1 MNGWLLRLTLTNGL
15 PLFEFFI
22 MWFVAA
28 PLMSALSLLAFEDCE
43 GGGLGA
49 SGWASSRNETAFF
62 CFDARPG
69 SSEDKVEVV
78 CEPEGGVETGIAAE
92 YGGGVAVEGEEGLSE
107 ESEAGKP
114 KMDVD
119 RRLVSLWD
127 MTASDT
133 LARARTMDVRVKLT
147 VGGLTAKRALGL
159 ARPISGENEVKR
171 GGRRP
176 ARGGHGAGG
185 RRRGGLTANPSG
197 AKNTRDRA
205 AQGRVLR
212 REGEEREMPSE
223 LATGDRDDPR
233 GLGSWLRGDQEGN
246 PPRGWVRDSPP
257 FTLPCVSEPSLSL
270 PFLPPALKTCGSSP
284 PIKQQP
290 GQFPKRMHQNSHGS
304 SILCR
309 LVSRQL
315 VRTLSN
321 ETSQPARERRGQ
333 AGSRLREGQRARKR
347 GTTPSPAFESL
358 FPVDSRASG
367 GEAQKGRALPSPPR
381 CAAAPAHAH
390 GFIVCRWPVRSPT
403 REGGRASDSRAL
415 DTDEREEQ
423 EG

>member
-1 MNGWLLRLTLTNGL
+1 
-15 PLFEFFI
+15 

-133 LARARTMDVRVKLT
+133 LARGRTMDVRVKLT

-171 GGRRP
+171 GGKRP
-176 ARGGHGAGG
+176 ARGDTEQGGEGEGAQPPIRRG
-185 RRRGGLTANPSG
+185 RRTRGIEQLRGGSCAG
-197 AKNTRDRA
+197 EGKRGRCRA
-205 AQGRVLR
+205 SWRPVIGMIQG
-212 REGEEREMPSE
+212 
-223 LATGDRDDPR
+223 
-233 GLGSWLRGDQEGN
+233 GLGRG
-246 PPRGWVRDSPP
+246 
-257 FTLPCVSEPSLSL
+257 
-270 PFLPPALKTCGSSP
+270 
-284 PIKQQP
+284 
-290 GQFPKRMHQNSHGS
+290 
-304 SILCR
+304 
-309 LVSRQL
+309 
-315 VRTLSN
+315 
-321 ETSQPARERRGQ
+321 
-333 AGSRLREGQRARKR
+333 
-347 GTTPSPAFESL
+347 
-358 FPVDSRASG
+358 
-367 GEAQKGRALPSPPR
+367 
-381 CAAAPAHAH
+381 
-390 GFIVCRWPVRSPT
+390 
-403 REGGRASDSRAL
+403 
-415 DTDEREEQ
+415 
-423 EG
+423 